1 MILAMNGR
9 PFAGMAQ
16 PTMMPIIILDAVI
29 SPCTVPARTV
39 HAACGEDG
47 RCRITSRCGHS
58 LTLMGCRA
66 ITRHIILKQT
76 LKRTKPS
83 SMIVRPPPLKRR
95 KDPSSRFLRVHWQNH
110 RPGRTVIQVAACSL
124 TVEVVVLQTGVAN
137 FNEIGSR
144 IACIESQVPGPYLA

>member
-1 MILAMNGR
+1 MNGR

-66 ITRHIILKQT
+66 ITRHVILKQT

-83 SMIVRPPPLKRR
+83 SMIVRPLPLRRR
-95 KDPSSRFLRVHWQNH
+95 KDPSSRFLGVHWQNH
-110 RPGRTVIQVAACSL
+110 RPGRTVAACSL
-124 TVEVVVLQTGVAN
+124 TVEVVVLQTGVAS